1 MKQIS
6 LFLIIF
12 LPISFLFGQT
22 FTEIEE
28 TPFAGV
34 SFSSIAFADID
45 GDNDLD
51 VLITGDT
58 SNQSEP
64 ISKLYTNDGNG
75 IFSEVAGTPFE
86 GVSSSSVAFGDIDG
100 DGDVDVL
107 ISGRNSSYEP
117 ISNLFTNDGT
127 GVFSEVIDT
136 PFEKVSSASVTF
148 ADIDGDND
156 LDVLITG
163 DSSPSWPSQPIS
175 KLYTNDGSGL
185 FSEVANT
192 PFDAVFNASVAFV
205 DIDGDNDLDLF
216 ISGSTPAISPASP
229 AFVPKLYTNDGSGLF
244 SEVANTPF
252 EGVRGPSIA
261 FADTDEDDDLDLL
274 ITGRNSSYQPI
285 AKLFANDGNGMFSE
299 VADTPFEGVSSSSI
313 AFADVDG
320 DTDMDVLITGDTF
333 NQSITLLYIN
343 DGSGLFSEVAGTSII
358 GYSNSSIAFADIDG
372 DTDLDILMTG
382 NASFQP
388 TSKLYSND
396 QISSTF
402 NQIEKTNDVIVF
414 PNPAH
419 HELKVS
425 NLKFID
431 TVTIYDSQGQVIQ
444 HLPIN
449 NEELTI
455 DVSNLPLGVY
465 LLQFQVENSK
475 TITKKILKL

>member
-175 KLYTNDGSGL
+175 
-185 FSEVANT
+185 
-192 PFDAVFNASVAFV
+192 
-205 DIDGDNDLDLF
+205 
-216 ISGSTPAISPASP
+216 
-229 AFVPKLYTNDGSGLF
+229 KLYTNDGSGLF

-431 TVTIYDSQGQVIQ
+431 AVTIYDSQGQVIQ

-455 DVSNLPLGVY
+455 DVTNLPRGVY

-475 TITKKILKL
+475 TTTKKILKL